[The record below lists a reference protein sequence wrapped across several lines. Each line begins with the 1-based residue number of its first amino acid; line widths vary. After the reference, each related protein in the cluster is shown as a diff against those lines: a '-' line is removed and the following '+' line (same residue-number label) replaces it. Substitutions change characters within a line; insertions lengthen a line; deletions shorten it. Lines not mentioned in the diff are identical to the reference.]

1 MYMDRQINKT
11 VPSVSQDEKQERI
24 AASLRERE
32 REVHMSRTAQEKQWD
47 KEKDQWKKSEAEEN
61 FKSLLVD
68 LVRDPSASWND
79 MKRTLRRDHRW
90 DMCELME
97 MNDKEKMF
105 REHVGNL
112 AEKRRGQFR
121 NLLEETSKVH
131 DLF

>member
-1 MYMDRQINKT
+1 MDRQINET

>member
-1 MYMDRQINKT
+1 
-11 VPSVSQDEKQERI
+11 
-24 AASLRERE
+24 
-32 REVHMSRTAQEKQWD
+32 MSRTAQEKQWD

-79 MKRTLRRDHRW
+79 TKRSLRRDHRW

-131 DLF
+131 DLPKGI

>member
-1 MYMDRQINKT
+1 MDRQINET

-131 DLF
+131 DRF